1 MPRSANAKK
10 TAKKPS
16 KLAWSVVRA
25 HLAQPHAEAALLAAA
40 LVAAAQGAALAVV
53 LGVVVAKAAEVAD
66 KSHARCT
73 KNACPF
79 KGNPLKRLK

>member
-16 KLAWSVVRA
+16 KLAWSVVHVLPA
-25 HLAQPHAEAALLAAA
+25 AVHAA
-40 LVAAAQGAALAVV
+40 VARQGAALVVAARAAATLAVQV
-53 LGVVVAKAAEVAD
+53 AIVAKAGEAAD